1 MTASTLLRMREKATD
16 HLPEELKLVPGL
28 GALQPGSADAQE
40 SQNAV
45 AVTGGLTTMGLFD
58 GESLSG
64 RVEELLTGL
73 GER

>member
-1 MTASTLLRMREKATD
+1 MRERATD
-16 HLPEELKLVPGL
+16 HLPEELKLMPGL

-40 SQNAV
+40 SQDAV
-45 AVTGGLTTMGLFD
+45 AVRGRLTTMGLFD